1 MFSSGIENTGSDSIG
16 TLADVKVEEVDL
28 DSASD
33 EDDDMMGANAT
44 FRFQEVHDIV
54 GVEEKRKGQK
64 IQENGLNQPLLT
76 LQSFARIPLLA
87 AQDIIP
93 PFVHNSPQDPYVSN
107 NGERQP
113 HLETSG
119 ELMRR
124 RSLFYGIILRLNFIL
139 Y

>member
-1 MFSSGIENTGSDSIG
+1 MFSSGIENAGSDSIG
-16 TLADVKVEEVDL
+16 PLADVKVEEVDL

-33 EDDDMMGANAT
+33 EDEEMMGASAT
-44 FRFQEVHDIV
+44 FRFQEVHDIADECIERV
-54 GVEEKRKGQK
+54 RVEDKRKGQQ

-119 ELMRR
+119 ELCDEET
-124 RSLFYGIILRLNFIL
+124 LFFMEQF
-139 Y
+139 